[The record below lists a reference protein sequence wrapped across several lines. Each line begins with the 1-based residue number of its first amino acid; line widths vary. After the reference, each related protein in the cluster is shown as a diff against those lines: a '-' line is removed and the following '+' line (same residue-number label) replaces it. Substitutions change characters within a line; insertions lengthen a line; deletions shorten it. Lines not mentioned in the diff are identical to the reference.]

1 MRNNVTRAGNQQ
13 ERQECLAES
22 YIAGFVDGEGT
33 FHVAFQRAPW
43 TRFGWQIIPEFRVNQ
58 HDASRNVLEAMQ
70 QQLGCGHLKMNHARS
85 ADDRTVVLAVRD
97 RNDLLTKVIPFFER
111 YPLHT
116 AKRNDFR
123 TFADIVHMMVRGEHL
138 MPSGFRRIVRAAFT
152 MNAHGSLRK
161 YTPVMILQTL
171 ESSETIRLVPQEA
184 GKT

>member
-13 ERQECLAES
+13 ERRERLAES

-33 FHVAFQRAPW
+33 FHIAFQRAPW

-58 HDASRNVLEAMQ
+58 HGASRNVLEAIQ
-70 QQLGCGHLKMNHARS
+70 QQLGCGHLKLNHARS
-85 ADDRTVVLAVRD
+85 MDDRTVVLAVRD
-97 RNDLLTKVIPFFER
+97 RSDLLTKVIPFFER

-116 AKRNDFR
+116 AKRGDFR
-123 TFADIVHMMVRGEHL
+123 TFADIVRAMARGGHL
-138 MPSGFRRIVRAAFT
+138 TPRGFRSIVEKAFT

-161 YTPVMILQTL
+161 FTPALILQTL
-171 ESSETIRLVPQEA
+171 ESSETIRSVPQVA